1 MTSSHPIDW
10 SERIRS
16 QARQRASEH
25 FCRWRQEQ
33 VAKIVYYGLPISSGH
48 LAFIFCYF
56 VLLCGKTEAYDARM
70 RAVLVLIAMGL
81 LLVESGGKVRSAHMP
96 EVVASSTTS
105 SAAKARVDFDTQLKP
120 IFQSKCM
127 PCHFSG
133 GQMYDR
139 LPFDKPATIRKL
151 GTRLFTRI
159 KEENDRRLIED
170 FLTQSP

>member
-1 MTSSHPIDW
+1 M
-10 SERIRS
+10 
-16 QARQRASEH
+16 
-25 FCRWRQEQ
+25 
-33 VAKIVYYGLPISSGH
+33 
-48 LAFIFCYF
+48 
-56 VLLCGKTEAYDARM
+56 LLRGGAEAYYARM
-70 RAVLVLIAMGL
+70 RLTLIGIAMGL
-81 LLVESGGKVRSAHMP
+81 LLVESGGTVRSAHKP
-96 EVVASSTTS
+96 EVATVFTSST
-105 SAAKARVDFDTQLKP
+105 AKARVDFDTQLKP

-170 FLTQSP
+170 FLTQTP

>member
-1 MTSSHPIDW
+1 MLRLKPPKQLLDTYTVPQS
-10 SERIRS
+10 
-16 QARQRASEH
+16 
-25 FCRWRQEQ
+25 
-33 VAKIVYYGLPISSGH
+33 
-48 LAFIFCYF
+48 
-56 VLLCGKTEAYDARM
+56 VLEAYDCAMRM
-70 RAVLVLIAMGL
+70 VLMVISMAL
-81 LLVESGGKVRSAHMP
+81 LLGESGGVIRPVR
-96 EVVASSTTS
+96 TTN
-105 SAAKARVDFDTQLKP
+105 AAPATAPAFAPKGRVDFDTQLKP

>member
-1 MTSSHPIDW
+1 MCD
-10 SERIRS
+10 EAQRS
-16 QARQRASEH
+16 V
-25 FCRWRQEQ
+25 F
-33 VAKIVYYGLPISSGH
+33 
-48 LAFIFCYF
+48 F
-56 VLLCGKTEAYDARM
+56 VLLCGDAQAYDARM
-70 RAVLVLIAMGL
+70 RSVLVLIGIGL
-81 LLVESGGKVRSAHMP
+81 LLLESGGTVRSARRP
-96 EVVASSTTS
+96 EFIAASTS
-105 SAAKARVDFDTQLKP
+105 SAPKVRVDFDTQLKP